1 MYFSQNSSHRR
12 TAFTLMEVL
21 LVLAIMGVIM
31 TLVMPKLM
39 SRQVH
44 ANTDATRISI
54 AGVHQALK
62 LYSLDHLGNLPS
74 TAEGMSCLVLDP
86 GTKDPHWRGP
96 YLEELPR
103 DAWGTEL
110 QYQFPGNDDPSTAEI
125 SSAGPDL
132 DFGTDD
138 DITRQRD

>member
-1 MYFSQNSSHRR
+1 MRKLQNQTHHR

-39 SRQVH
+39 GRQTH
-44 ANTDATRISI
+44 ANIDATRISI
-54 AGVHQALK
+54 AGVQQALK

-74 TAEGMSCLVLDP
+74 TAEGVGCLVLDP
-86 GTKDPHWRGP
+86 GQKDPHWRGP
-96 YLEELPR
+96 YLEETPR

-110 QYQFPGNDDPSTAEI
+110 QYQYPGKTNPSSADVL
-125 SSAGPDL
+125 SAGPDL
-132 DFGTDD
+132 QFGTDD
-138 DITRQRD
+138 DVTRERD

>member
-1 MYFSQNSSHRR
+1 MCTSKQSTHRR

-44 ANTDATRISI
+44 ANIDATRISI
-54 AGVHQALK
+54 AGVQQALK

-74 TAEGMSCLVLDP
+74 TAEGMNCLVLDP
-86 GTKDPHWRGP
+86 GKKDPHWRGP
-96 YLEELPR
+96 YLEQTPR

-110 QYQFPGNDDPSTAEI
+110 QYQFPGRNDASSADVL
-125 SSAGPDL
+125 SAGPDL
-132 DFGTDD
+132 QFGTDD
-138 DITRQRD
+138 DVVRERG